1 MKKFPGFTLIELLV
15 VVVVVGVGFA
25 LAVPSFQGMVAR
37 NRLATN
43 SNELMLAINL
53 ARSEASK
60 RAGQIVSLQA
70 LNAVNGNEF
79 GGGYCVVLGNPGNC
93 NNPCPALG
101 NPIDCNN
108 PVIRTFSALSGDTTL
123 AGVDDAA
130 NGGNWDGVR
139 SSIQFGEL
147 GVLSGTSDQLRN
159 FDLCLQGQR
168 GFRIQIALIGRAK
181 SWREAEFGSP
191 IPAVQPNC

>member
-93 NNPCPALG
+93 NNP
-101 NPIDCNN
+101 
-108 PVIRTFSALSGDTTL
+108 VIRTFSALSGDTTL

-147 GVLSGTSDQLRN
+147 GALSGTSGQLRN